1 MIGASYLSDLEDIS
15 NLRLLLYA
23 SELVLTRLLAVAA
36 LLANFLPL
44 RDALKA
50 IDSILA

>member
-15 NLRLLLYA
+15 NLRLLLDA
-23 SELVLTRLLAVAA
+23 NELVLTRLLAVAA
-36 LLANFLPL
+36 LLADLLPL
-44 RDALKA
+44 GNALKA